1 MHSCTFVSPRR
12 WRLWVFLL
20 FALLG
25 SPSLIAQVDG
35 GRAAFGFNAGLAKY
49 FGEFSDNS
57 WWLGGDAFIRYNI
70 VPMLAL
76 QAQFN
81 IANPRFR
88 VNVDNAIAKY
98 TDYYG
103 TGPNAREGGHLSQW
117 HADSRRRDR
126 RRWAEQHSHF
136 FSRTTSLC
144 ELASQP
150 AVQSLH
156 LRWNWI
162 DEFPGTPWS
171 CWWRR
176 AGAKR

>member
-81 IANPRFR
+81 IANPRAFESMLITQSR
-88 VNVDNAIAKY
+88 STPTTTGLVRTPARGAPIPMARGFPEERSAKMG
-98 TDYYG
+98 G
-103 TGPNAREGGHLSQW
+103 TTFA
-117 HADSRRRDR
+117 
-126 RRWAEQHSHF
+126 F
-136 FSRTTSLC
+136 FLQNYFS
-144 ELASQP
+144 
-150 AVQSLH
+150 V
-156 LRWNWI
+156 
-162 DEFPGTPWS
+162 
-171 CWWRR
+171 
-176 AGAKR
+176 

>member
-1 MHSCTFVSPRR
+1 PTIERSAMRRCAFVSPRR
-12 WRLWVFLL
+12 GHLWVFLL

-25 SPSLIAQVDG
+25 SPLLVAQVDG

-81 IANPRFR
+81 IASPRFR

-103 TGPNAREGGHLSQW
+103 TGPNARE
-117 HADSRRRDR
+117 
-126 RRWAEQHSHF
+126 
-136 FSRTTSLC
+136 
-144 ELASQP
+144 
-150 AVQSLH
+150 
-156 LRWNWI
+156 
-162 DEFPGTPWS
+162 
-171 CWWRR
+171 
-176 AGAKR
+176 